1 MKKISKYKKQIVTL
15 VTILLLVTCGIFPAL
30 SAANTLL
37 NLVGGIGALVLLL
50 WAGLEL
56 KDYVILNEIQS
67 SELTNGQSEKIVS
80 DIENKELY
88 TRQKSNSKSKTQKTK

>member
-15 VTILLLVTCGIFPAL
+15 VTILLLVTYGIFPAL

-56 KDYVILNEIQS
+56 KDYVISNEIQS
-67 SELTNGQSEKIVS
+67 SELTNDQSEKIVS
-80 DIENKELY
+80 DIENKGLY
-88 TRQKSNSKSKTQKTK
+88 TRQKPNSKSKTQKTK